1 MNRLANKVALIT
13 GAGRGIGAAIALA
26 FAREGAAVVL
36 AELDLEMA
44 QRTAREIEAVL
55 DAGGMSGAAATVG
68 TGGDASDG
76 KNGGKSGGTNGG
88 ESDGK
93 RPARVLAV
101 QTDVT
106 QSASVQRAV
115 SEAERAFGAVDVLV
129 NNAGINVFC
138 DPLTMTDDDW
148 RRCFAVDLDGV
159 WNGCR
164 AVLPGMVERGA
175 GSIVNIASTHSFK
188 IIPGCFPYPVAKH
201 GVIGLTRALGIE
213 YAPRNVRVNAIAPGY
228 IETQLT
234 HDWWNGQTDP
244 AAAKQAT
251 LDLQPMKRI
260 GRPEEVAMTAVFL
273 ASDEATFINA
283 SCITVDGGRSALY
296 HD

>member
-1 MNRLANKVALIT
+1 MNRLAGRVAMIT
-13 GAGRGIGAAIALA
+13 GAGRGIGAAIAAA
-26 FAREGAAVVL
+26 FVREGAAVVL
-36 AELDLEMA
+36 AELDMGLARETA
-44 QRTAREIEAVL
+44 QRIGSAENVL
-55 DAGGMSGAAATVG
+55 A
-68 TGGDASDG
+68 
-76 KNGGKSGGTNGG
+76 N
-88 ESDGK
+88 
-93 RPARVLAV
+93 VLAV

-106 QSASVQRAV
+106 QSASVQNAV
-115 SEAERAFGAVDVLV
+115 KEAEAKFGPVDVLV

-164 AVLPGMVERGA
+164 AVLPGMVERGR

-213 YAPRNVRVNAIAPGY
+213 YAGRQVRVNAIAPGY

-234 HDWWNGQTDP
+234 HDWWNEQADP
-244 AAAKQAT
+244 AKAKQAT

-260 GRPEEVAMTAVFL
+260 GQPEEVAMTAVFL
-273 ASDEATFINA
+273 ASDEAPFINA

>member
-1 MNRLANKVALIT
+1 MNRLAGKVAIVT

-26 FAREGAAVVL
+26 FAREGASVAL
-36 AELDLEMA
+36 AEVDLETA
-44 QRTAREIEAVL
+44 QATALRITRET
-55 DAGGMSGAAATVG
+55 GA
-68 TGGDASDG
+68 
-76 KNGGKSGGTNGG
+76 KN
-88 ESDGK
+88 
-93 RPARVLAV
+93 VLAV
-101 QTDVT
+101 RTDVT
-106 QSASVQRAV
+106 QSASVKEAV
-115 SEAERAFGAVDVLV
+115 AQTESAFGPLDVFV

-164 AVLPGMVERGA
+164 AALPGMVERGK
-175 GSIVNIASTHSFK
+175 GSIVNIASTHAFK

-213 YAPRNVRVNAIAPGY
+213 YAPNNVRVNAIAPGY

-234 HDWWNGQTDP
+234 LDWWNSQADP
-244 AAAKQAT
+244 KAAREAT

-260 GRPEEVAMTAVFL
+260 GQPHEVAMTAVFL
-273 ASDEATFINA
+273 ASDEAPFINA

>member
-1 MNRLANKVALIT
+1 MNRLADKVAMVT

-26 FAREGAAVVL
+26 FAREGARVAL
-36 AELDLEMA
+36 AELDIG
-44 QRTAREIEAVL
+44 TARETAERIGEETGANVIAV
-55 DAGGMSGAAATVG
+55 
-68 TGGDASDG
+68 
-76 KNGGKSGGTNGG
+76 
-88 ESDGK
+88 E
-93 RPARVLAV
+93 
-101 QTDVT
+101 TDVT
-106 QSASVQRAV
+106 QSASVKEAV
-115 SEAERAFGAVDVLV
+115 AQTEAALGPLDVLV

-164 AVLPGMVERGA
+164 AVLPGMVERGR

-213 YAPRNVRVNAIAPGY
+213 YAPNNVRVNAIAPGY

-234 HDWWNGQTDP
+234 LDWWKSQADP
-244 AAAKQAT
+244 KAARQAT

-260 GRPEEVAMTAVFL
+260 GEPREVAMTAVFL
-273 ASDEATFINA
+273 ASDEAPFINA

>member
-1 MNRLANKVALIT
+1 MNRLAGKVAMVT

-26 FAREGAAVVL
+26 FAREGASVAL
-36 AELDLEMA
+36 AELDIA
-44 QRTAREIEAVL
+44 TARETAERISSEV
-55 DAGGMSGAAATVG
+55 SGAHVI
-68 TGGDASDG
+68 
-76 KNGGKSGGTNGG
+76 
-88 ESDGK
+88 
-93 RPARVLAV
+93 AV

-106 QSASVQRAV
+106 QSASVRDALEKIETQ
-115 SEAERAFGAVDVLV
+115 FGPLDVLV

-164 AVLPGMVERGA
+164 AVLPGMVERKR

-213 YAPRNVRVNAIAPGY
+213 YAANNVRVNAIAPGY

-234 HDWWNGQTDP
+234 LDWWDSQSDP
-244 AAAKQAT
+244 QAARQAT

-260 GRPEEVAMTAVFL
+260 GQPREVAMTAVFL
-273 ASDEATFINA
+273 ASDEAPFINA

>member
-1 MNRLANKVALIT
+1 MNRLTGKVALIT
-13 GAGRGIGAAIALA
+13 GAGRGIGAAIADV

-36 AELDLEMA
+36 AELDLDTA
-44 QRTAREIEAVL
+44 QRTAQEIETRH
-55 DAGGMSGAAATVG
+55 S
-68 TGGDASDG
+68 
-76 KNGGKSGGTNGG
+76 
-88 ESDGK
+88 
-93 RPARVLAV
+93 ARALAV

-106 QSASVQRAV
+106 QSASVQHAV
-115 SEAERAFGAVDVLV
+115 SEAERTFGPLDILV

-175 GSIVNIASTHSFK
+175 GSIVNIASTHAFK

-201 GVIGLTRALGIE
+201 GVLGLTRALGIE

-228 IETQLT
+228 VETQLT
-234 HDWWNGQTDP
+234 HDWWNAQPDP
-244 AAAKQAT
+244 AAAQQAT
-251 LDLQPMKRI
+251 LALQPMKRI

-273 ASDEATFINA
+273 ASDEAPFINA

>member
-1 MNRLANKVALIT
+1 MKRLAGKAALVT

-26 FAREGAAVVL
+26 FAREGASVVL
-36 AELDLEMA
+36 AELDIDTA
-44 QRTAREIEAVL
+44 QQTAEHIKAQ
-55 DAGGMSGAAATVG
+55 
-68 TGGDASDG
+68 TG
-76 KNGGKSGGTNGG
+76 
-88 ESDGK
+88 
-93 RPARVLAV
+93 ARVLAV
-101 QTDVT
+101 RTDVT
-106 QSASVQRAV
+106 QSASVQHAV
-115 SEAERAFGAVDVLV
+115 SEGEQAFGAIDVLV

-175 GSIVNIASTHSFK
+175 GSIINIASTHAFK

-234 HDWWNGQTDP
+234 HDWWNEQPDP
-244 AAAKQAT
+244 EAARLAT
-251 LDLQPMKRI
+251 LQLPPMKRI

-273 ASDEATFINA
+273 ASDEAPFINA

>member
-1 MNRLANKVALIT
+1 MSRLAGKAALVT

-36 AELDLEMA
+36 AELDIDA
-44 QRTAREIEAVL
+44 ARRTAALIEEQLA
-55 DAGGMSGAAATVG
+55 AQGG
-68 TGGDASDG
+68 
-76 KNGGKSGGTNGG
+76 
-88 ESDGK
+88 
-93 RPARVLAV
+93 ARVLAV
-101 QTDVT
+101 ETDVT
-106 QSASVQRAV
+106 QSASVQHAV
-115 SEAERAFGAVDVLV
+115 SEGERAFGALDVLV

-138 DPLTMTDDDW
+138 DPLTMTDADW

-175 GSIVNIASTHSFK
+175 GSIVNIASTHAFK

-234 HDWWNGQTDP
+234 HDWWNEQADP
-244 AAAKQAT
+244 AAAQQAT
-251 LDLQPMKRI
+251 LDLQPMGRI

-273 ASDEATFINA
+273 ASDEAPFINA

>member
-1 MNRLANKVALIT
+1 MKRLQGKVALVT
-13 GAGRGIGAAIALA
+13 GAGRGIGAAIATA

-36 AELDLEMA
+36 AELDIETA
-44 QRTAREIEAVL
+44 QATASEI
-55 DAGGMSGAAATVG
+55 AAL
-68 TGGDASDG
+68 TGG
-76 KNGGKSGGTNGG
+76 KT
-88 ESDGK
+88 
-93 RPARVLAV
+93 LAV

-115 SEAERAFGAVDVLV
+115 SEGEKAFGAIDVLV

-234 HDWWNGQTDP
+234 RDWWDGQNDP

-251 LDLQPMKRI
+251 LDLQPMGRI
-260 GRPEEVAMTAVFL
+260 GKPEEVAMTAVFL
-273 ASDEATFINA
+273 ASDEAPFINA